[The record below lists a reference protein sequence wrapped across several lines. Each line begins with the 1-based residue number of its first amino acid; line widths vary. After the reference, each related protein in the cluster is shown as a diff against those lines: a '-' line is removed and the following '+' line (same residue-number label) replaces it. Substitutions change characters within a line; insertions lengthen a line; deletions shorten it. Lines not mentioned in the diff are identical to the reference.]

1 MVCYATHGTHLAIF
15 FDGVLYNHMNVVH
28 TSAYTKSIRNNHII
42 DSYWLCV
49 ILGFHRTDVKHSG
62 ALPCYSQY

>member
-1 MVCYATHGTHLAIF
+1 
-15 FDGVLYNHMNVVH
+15 MNVVH
-28 TSAYTKSIRNNHII
+28 TSAYTKSIINNHII

-62 ALPCYSQY
+62 VVPCYSQY